1 MVLGKFVFSYNRYD
15 RHSHCPVHAPC
26 SVALSGCS
34 SRFPTSSVC
43 ISVLRSHSPSVQ
55 FSSVIQSSPTL
66 CNPMNCSTPGFP
78 VHHQLP
84 EPTQTHVHHVGEA
97 IKPSHP
103 LSYPSPP
110 TFNLLSLRVFSN
122 ESVLC
127 IRCPKYWSFTFSIS
141 QSLPSG
147 SFHRPLILIHQRADR
162 MKATIAEI

>member
-1 MVLGKFVFSYNRYD
+1 MVLGKFAVSYNRYD

-34 SRFPTSSVC
+34 SRFPTTSVC

-66 CNPMNCSTPGFP
+66 CNPMDCSTPGFP
-78 VHHQLP
+78 IHHQLP

-103 LSYPSPP
+103 LSSPSPP

-141 QSLPSG
+141 QSL
-147 SFHRPLILIHQRADR
+147 LKNTQD
-162 MKATIAEI
+162 